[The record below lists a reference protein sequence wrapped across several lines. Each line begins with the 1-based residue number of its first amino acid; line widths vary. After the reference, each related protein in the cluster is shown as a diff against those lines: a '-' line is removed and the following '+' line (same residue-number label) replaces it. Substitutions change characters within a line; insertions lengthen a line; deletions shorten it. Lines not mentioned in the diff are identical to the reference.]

1 MEDSMLNEEDI
12 NNYAARQI
20 RSLRVTT
27 GLTQTQLAR
36 EMNVSPQQVQK
47 YEWGIN
53 RLTIVRAMQFA
64 EAFDVPVTVFFPKQ
78 DGHYSL
84 EPVPPATLRFVR
96 LLSKINPNH
105 YDQVYI
111 ALKAIA
117 RLSGS
122 KTEE

>member
-1 MEDSMLNEEDI
+1 MLNEEDI

-27 GLTQTQLAR
+27 GLTQTELAR
-36 EMNVSPQQVQK
+36 EMNMSPQQVQK

-78 DGHYSL
+78 EGHYSL

-96 LLSKINPNH
+96 LLSAINPKH

-111 ALKAIA
+111 TLKVIA
-117 RLSGS
+117 KLSRS
-122 KTEE
+122 KNVGQ